1 MANGKV
7 CTGFSKPYVA
17 LYSAEG
23 GTVTYSNGQIL
34 ARGVDVSISPEV
46 ADDNVFYADNIA
58 AETVPGV
65 FTGGTC
71 ALTVDGLLIEAEKL
85 IMGLPAAVSETVG
98 GNTVDIYEYGDN
110 IQIPYVGI
118 GFIVRYQSAG
128 VEMYTPV
135 VLTKARFATFETA
148 AATAG
153 ESIDWQTQSLSAQ
166 LMRDDSANH
175 VWKKVGADQSTEAE
189 AEAVVRALLQIV

>member
-7 CTGFSKPYVA
+7 CTGFAKPYVA
-17 LYSAEG
+17 LYSAAG
-23 GTVTYSNGQIL
+23 GEVTYSQGQIL
-34 ARGVDVSISPEV
+34 ARGVDVSIAPEV

-71 ALTVDGLLIEAEKL
+71 DLTVDGLLIAAEKL
-85 IMGLPAAVSETVG
+85 IMGLPAAETVTVG
-98 GNTVDIYEYGDN
+98 GDDVEVYEYGDN

-118 GFIVRYQSAG
+118 GFVVRYQSAG

-153 ESIDWQTQSLSAQ
+153 ESIDWQTQALSAQ
-166 LMRDDSANH
+166 LMRDDTANH
-175 VWKKVGADQSTEAE
+175 VWKKVGADQATEAE
-189 AEAVVRALLQIV
+189 AEAVVKALLQIA